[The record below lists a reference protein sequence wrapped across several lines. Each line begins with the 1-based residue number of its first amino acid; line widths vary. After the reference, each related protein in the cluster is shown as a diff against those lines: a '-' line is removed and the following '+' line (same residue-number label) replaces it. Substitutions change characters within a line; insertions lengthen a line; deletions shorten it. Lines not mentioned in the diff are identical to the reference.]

1 LWADFLGIVI
11 RKIFAKK
18 RNKEL
23 SDMTKMTYDEW
34 KVYEEER
41 RKQYKEMGVTDINEE
56 RAKRMWDDPLVKAED
71 IPATRFVFD
80 TSLGQFVFAGVVNEV
95 KN

>member
-1 LWADFLGIVI
+1 
-11 RKIFAKK
+11 
-18 RNKEL
+18 
-23 SDMTKMTYDEW
+23 
-34 KVYEEER
+34 
-41 RKQYKEMGVTDINEE
+41 MGVTDINEE